1 MMRGGKPK
9 YPEIVAM
16 QPGDVLRLPAEWFPG
31 YGGGTLGERHY
42 RAAKDHSRNGG
53 KGKRFTGMI
62 LPGPILRLERV
73 E

>member
-1 MMRGGKPK
+1 MSKPK

-16 QPGDVLRLPAEWFPG
+16 QPGDVLRFPAEFFPG
-31 YGGGTLGERHY
+31 WPQVSSNERHY
-42 RAAKDHSRNGG
+42 QAAPKHSKSGG
-53 KGKRFTGMI
+53 KGKRFTVMM